1 MFKWE
6 FRKNSKYPIQLL
18 IWSTAREIEKIIISV
33 VLNFNGG
40 LIYTPLMF
48 IGEFLSGLII
58 YSYQL
63 KYLKYKKAE
72 RKRFFSIVLIE
83 GKKEMITL
91 DHKIIIYLL
100 IFFAASF
107 DFIQFILSIYMSR
120 FMFISGSLCSRLSGI
135 LLISAA
141 LYYIYVLKF
150 NILRHQIFSLIVIGA
165 CLVIVIITE
174 FIFQEITIFLP
185 YGHFFLALVIIV
197 LTHFFNSL
205 LDLIEKYLFEFNFF
219 NPFKTL
225 MFEGLFG
232 FLLSCI
238 YCIFNNPFEEI
249 ILYQKEQTTNIF
261 IIFCILLIL
270 YTFLS
275 GAKNAFR
282 IVTTHIYSPMTTTL
296 MEYFC
301 NPLYMIYD
309 FISDADFIT
318 GGKRNPAYF
327 ILNLILGLVISIF
340 SCVYNEFLILFCCN
354 FEYYTYS
361 QIAERASS
369 VDKELVYVHHN
380 DHNDDDEDEE

>member
-174 FIFQEITIFLP
+174 FIFQEINIFLP

-197 LTHFFNSL
+197 LTH
-205 LDLIEKYLFEFNFF
+205 
-219 NPFKTL
+219 
-225 MFEGLFG
+225 
-232 FLLSCI
+232 
-238 YCIFNNPFEEI
+238 
-249 ILYQKEQTTNIF
+249 
-261 IIFCILLIL
+261 
-270 YTFLS
+270 
-275 GAKNAFR
+275 
-282 IVTTHIYSPMTTTL
+282 V
-296 MEYFC
+296 
-301 NPLYMIYD
+301 
-309 FISDADFIT
+309 
-318 GGKRNPAYF
+318 
-327 ILNLILGLVISIF
+327 
-340 SCVYNEFLILFCCN
+340 LILFL
-354 FEYYTYS
+354 
-361 QIAERASS
+361 I
-369 VDKELVYVHHN
+369 
-380 DHNDDDEDEE
+380 

>member
-1 MFKWE
+1 MFKCE
-6 FRKNSKYPIQLL
+6 FKKNSKYPIQLL

-100 IFFAASF
+100 IFFAAFF

-150 NILRHQIFSLIVIGA
+150 NILRHQIFSLIVKV
-165 CLVIVIITE
+165 LV
-174 FIFQEITIFLP
+174 
-185 YGHFFLALVIIV
+185 
-197 LTHFFNSL
+197 
-205 LDLIEKYLFEFNFF
+205 
-219 NPFKTL
+219 
-225 MFEGLFG
+225 
-232 FLLSCI
+232 
-238 YCIFNNPFEEI
+238 
-249 ILYQKEQTTNIF
+249 
-261 IIFCILLIL
+261 
-270 YTFLS
+270 
-275 GAKNAFR
+275 
-282 IVTTHIYSPMTTTL
+282 
-296 MEYFC
+296 
-301 NPLYMIYD
+301 
-309 FISDADFIT
+309 
-318 GGKRNPAYF
+318 
-327 ILNLILGLVISIF
+327 
-340 SCVYNEFLILFCCN
+340 
-354 FEYYTYS
+354 
-361 QIAERASS
+361 
-369 VDKELVYVHHN
+369 
-380 DHNDDDEDEE
+380 